1 MKKHEIMLYIKII
14 ITLLAIIGL
23 SISLGEMLDCFID
36 KDRINFTKIMETN
49 LECPKDHPGA
59 RKFIN
64 DFILTNP
71 EYRNMKFATAKIE
84 KVVYV
89 GTWLGGSNNETGH
102 QVESVSSGTLKLKA
116 NNGQVTK
123 PLCSFEDLKDWSI
136 EAPFWKWL
144 GWGIVAISV
153 FLGIVLLVVEEIIRG
168 KNSI

>member
-1 MKKHEIMLYIKII
+1 MEKHEIMLYIKII
-14 ITLLAIIGL
+14 LSLLAIIGL
-23 SISLGEMLDCFID
+23 SISLGEMLGCFID

-64 DFILTNP
+64 DFVLTNP
-71 EYRNMKFATAKIE
+71 EYRDMKVATAEIE

-89 GTWLGGSNNETGH
+89 GTWIGNHNDENGR

-123 PLCSFEDLKDWSI
+123 PLCSFEDLKNWSI
-136 EAPFWKWL
+136 KAPFWKWL
-144 GWGIVAISV
+144 GWGIVATSV
-153 FLGIVLLVVEEIIRG
+153 FLGIVLLIIEEIG
-168 KNSI
+168 KSSL